1 LKDKTSA
8 GNLTSMKF
16 LSTYMNHKPVM
27 EPEEFNVCPILLTQP
42 DLDKWTPL
50 HLSELV
56 LRKIKRVEVKTVIM
70 EEAGHYPI
78 EQPGVSQMA
87 DAIIAFLHKIERE
100 KAL

>member
-1 LKDKTSA
+1 
-8 GNLTSMKF
+8 MKF

-100 KAL
+100 KSL